1 MSEKMLR
8 EIANDSLTP
17 KKRDKES
24 SSDFFERLRGED
36 DDGLDY
42 EIESYE
48 VISEYRQKTLIN
60 KIQYYKLIMPAQR
73 VSKKFKDLS
82 MSFKFNPLSGDL
94 IALNNENAIARAVR
108 NIVSTTPGEKFFDP
122 DFGSS
127 IGEIL
132 FENVDEITAIS
143 IQDEIRNCLNNY
155 EPRVEII
162 EVNVKP
168 NYDENQFDVMISY
181 RIVGVDIPASQLE
194 FALLP
199 SR

>member
-1 MSEKMLR
+1 
-8 EIANDSLTP
+8 
-17 KKRDKES
+17 
-24 SSDFFERLRGED
+24 
-36 DDGLDY
+36 
-42 EIESYE
+42 
-48 VISEYRQKTLIN
+48 
-60 KIQYYKLIMPAQR
+60 MPAQR

-108 NIVSTTPGEKFFDP
+108 NIVSTSPGEKFFDP

-127 IGEIL
+127 VSEIL
-132 FENVDEITAIS
+132 FENVDDITAVS

-155 EPRVEII
+155 EPRVDL
-162 EVNVKP
+162 VNVDVNP
-168 NYDENQFDVMISY
+168 NFDENQFDVKITY
-181 RIVGVDIPASQLE
+181 KIVGIDIPPSQLE